1 MIIIIG
7 GGISG
12 LAAAYELSQRR
23 IPFRLLEATARLGGL
38 IRTECRQG
46 FTIDAGADSFLMS
59 KPSARDL
66 CLEIGLA
73 PHVQEMKTPR
83 SAYVVS
89 NECLFPLPSPSVL
102 GIPTTLAA
110 ALEFKLLPLSARL
123 RLLMEPFVPAGP
135 DGDESIA
142 SFFRR
147 RFGPATVNVVA
158 QPLLGGIHA
167 GDVERLSVLSLFPN
181 LVAAEAEGSVMR
193 TLKPHSTDSRGP
205 FSWLCGGMETLPR
218 CHRSNFARRHSAV
231 PGASGTMIESTDQG
245 WMVHS
250 SAGREIASAVLFATP
265 LPVTAA
271 LFQVVAP
278 RVATLFEG
286 VPHASTVSVTMA
298 WSRDEVASPLQGSGF
313 VVARGEDSL
322 RVTASTWVTS
332 KWEGRAPPGYVML
345 RAFIGGVHD
354 PSAVLLPDDELV
366 SIATRD
372 LGRVLGITGPPELAR
387 VYRWQDASPQLEV
400 GHCSRVR
407 RIQQELETL
416 PGIFVTGRGL
426 RAVGIP
432 DCISD
437 ARLVAS
443 AAADYVARSV
453 GNGMGNVH
461 ARG

>member
-1 MIIIIG
+1 MKLPGLRNIG
-7 GGISG
+7 
-12 LAAAYELSQRR
+12 
-23 IPFRLLEATARLGGL
+23 
-38 IRTECRQG
+38 
-46 FTIDAGADSFLMS
+46 
-59 KPSARDL
+59 
-66 CLEIGLA
+66 
-73 PHVQEMKTPR
+73 VQ
-83 SAYVVS
+83 
-89 NECLFPLPSPSVL
+89 
-102 GIPTTLAA
+102 A
-110 ALEFKLLPLSARL
+110 AL
-123 RLLMEPFVPAGP
+123 
-135 DGDESIA
+135 
-142 SFFRR
+142 
-147 RFGPATVNVVA
+147 
-158 QPLLGGIHA
+158 
-167 GDVERLSVLSLFPN
+167 
-181 LVAAEAEGSVMR
+181 
-193 TLKPHSTDSRGP
+193 
-205 FSWLCGGMETLPR
+205 
-218 CHRSNFARRHSAV
+218 
-231 PGASGTMIESTDQG
+231 
-245 WMVHS
+245 
-250 SAGREIASAVLFATP
+250 ASAVLFATP

-372 LGRVLGITGPPELAR
+372 LGRVLGITGPPELTR

-437 ARLVAS
+437 ARQVAS
-443 AAADYVARSV
+443 AAADYEARSV

>member
-38 IRTECRQG
+38 IRTERRQG

-123 RLLMEPFVPAGP
+123 RVLMEPFVPAGP

-193 TLKPHSTDSRGP
+193 TLKPRSTDSRGP
-205 FSWLCGGMETLPR
+205 FSGLCGGMETLP
-218 CHRSNFARRHSAV
+218 HAIAQTLPV
-231 PGASGTMIESTDQG
+231 GTVQCQAPVRMIESTDQG

-250 SAGREIASAVLFATP
+250 SAGRELASAVLFATP

-271 LFQVVAP
+271 LFQVIAP

-298 WSRDEVASPLQGSGF
+298 WSRDDVASPLQGSGF

-372 LGRVLGITGPPELAR
+372 LGRVLGITGPPELTR

-437 ARLVAS
+437 ARQVAS